1 MSTENATPS
10 LGNDP
15 ANNDSLAGMLSLV
28 FRKLM
33 MATDGVT
40 PAAVLGY
47 EAGPPDYVSVQPL
60 VQIVSTLGQAEPRAQ
75 VAKVPVCQ
83 IGAGGFV
90 LRFPLVPGDT
100 GLLIACDRDI
110 SLFMQSGEQAPPNT
124 NRIKDFGNSF
134 FLPVVLRGYT
144 IADAE
149 NAILQNFDGTVAV
162 NLSSDTITLTAPTVE
177 IPGELIVGGRTIVM
191 GMLNTG
197 ADITAAGSI
206 TPDTPI
212 PP

>member
-1 MSTENATPS
+1 MSTENAIPS

-15 ANNDSLAGMLSLV
+15 ANNDSIAGMLSLV

-33 MATDGVT
+33 QSIDGVT

-60 VQIVSTLGQAEPRAQ
+60 VQIISTLGQAEPRAQ

-90 LRFPLVPGDT
+90 MRFPLTAGDT

-110 SLFMQSGEQAPPNT
+110 SLFMQSGQQSPPNT

-144 IADAE
+144 IANAADAV
-149 NAILQNFDGTVAV
+149 LQSLDGTVAI
-162 NLSSDTITLTAPTVE
+162 NLSPGVITLTAPTVK
-177 IPGELIVGGRTIVM
+177 IPGELIVGGRTIIL
-191 GMLNTG
+191 GALNTG

>member
-33 MATDGVT
+33 QAIDGVT
-40 PAAVLGY
+40 PAAVVGY

-60 VQIVSTLGQAEPRAQ
+60 VQTVSTLGQTESRAQ
-75 VAKVPVCQ
+75 IARVPVCQ

-90 LRFPLVPGDT
+90 MRFPLVAGDT

-110 SLFMQSGEQAPPNT
+110 SLFMQSGQQSPPNT
-124 NRIKDFGNSF
+124 NRIKDFGDSF
-134 FLPVVLRGYT
+134 FLPIVLRGYT
-144 IADAE
+144 IANAADAV
-149 NAILQNFDGTVAV
+149 LQSLDGTVAV
-162 NLSSDTITLTAPTVE
+162 NLSSDKITLTAPTVE

-191 GMLNTG
+191 GELNTG
-197 ADITAAGSI
+197 ANITAAGSI